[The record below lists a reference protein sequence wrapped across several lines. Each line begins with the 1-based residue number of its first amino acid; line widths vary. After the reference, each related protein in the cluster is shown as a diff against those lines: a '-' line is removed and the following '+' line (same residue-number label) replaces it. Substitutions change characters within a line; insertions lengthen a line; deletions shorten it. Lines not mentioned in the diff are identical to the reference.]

1 MVSSDQVSIYRTPCG
16 ALASPMAS
24 LSGDGSVHAL
34 LATAGG
40 CVVLRTRSSAGPFAW
55 GVELVLMGGLN
66 HTKIGET
73 SWIHV
78 WYFF

>member
-1 MVSSDQVSIYRTPCG
+1 
-16 ALASPMAS
+16 MAS

-66 HTKIGET
+66 HTKIG
-73 SWIHV
+73 
-78 WYFF
+78 